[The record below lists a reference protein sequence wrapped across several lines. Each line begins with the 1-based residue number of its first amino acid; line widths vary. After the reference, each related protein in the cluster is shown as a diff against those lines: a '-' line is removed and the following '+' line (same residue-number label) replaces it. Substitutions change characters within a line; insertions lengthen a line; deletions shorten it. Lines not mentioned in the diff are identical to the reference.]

1 MAIGIFCNDEP
12 LYNQAVDFFYN
23 SRDNGSLPN
32 YIAETGQLQ
41 ESGRDQAHCMLGVGV
56 LAELAECAWKQGD
69 NLYAALDNRI
79 MKGYEYLSKVNLGYT
94 DVPLKFGKMLQ
105 VNIVTGKIWEK
116 QNWANSGLF
125 LKLHIIIMWN
135 EGELQCLIRKRC

>member
-1 MAIGIFCNDEP
+1 MYFFQYLPLLFKPNLMANGNWGGSVNKMVMAIGIFCNDEP

-56 LAELAECAWKQGD
+56 LAELAECAWKQG
-69 NLYAALDNRI
+69 
-79 MKGYEYLSKVNLGYT
+79 
-94 DVPLKFGKMLQ
+94 
-105 VNIVTGKIWEK
+105 
-116 QNWANSGLF
+116 
-125 LKLHIIIMWN
+125 IIFMR
-135 EGELQCLIRKRC
+135 L